1 LFTTSLEQAESIK
14 ALEDKIRENKEIKF
28 TELFQL
34 KISIEIDGVKK
45 PPIDLGKQVESR
57 ATDRVLK
64 LFLFLS
70 IIKRLVVNAPDNKIV
85 LYIDELGE
93 IGPHNV
99 RQIINYCIRYNF
111 IPIFAAPR
119 QIEGIEKYYVIKKAS
134 KKQPLKVDSAN
145 VKSIRYKNA
154 KPTVL

>member
-1 LFTTSLEQAESIK
+1 MLFLV
-14 ALEDKIRENKEIKF
+14 KI
-28 TELFQL
+28 
-34 KISIEIDGVKK
+34 
-45 PPIDLGKQVESR
+45 
-57 ATDRVLK
+57 RVLK

-70 IIKRLVVNAPDNKIV
+70 IIKRLVENAPDNKIV

-99 RQIINYCIRYNF
+99 RQIINYCIKYNF

-134 KKQPLKVDSAN
+134 KNQPLKVDSAN

-154 KPTVL
+154 KPTFS